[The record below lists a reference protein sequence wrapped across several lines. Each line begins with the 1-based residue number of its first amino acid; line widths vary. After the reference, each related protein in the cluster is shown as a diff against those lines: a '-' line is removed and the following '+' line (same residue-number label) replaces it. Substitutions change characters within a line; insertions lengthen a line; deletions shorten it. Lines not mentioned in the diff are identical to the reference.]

1 MAETNIKYTLTQI
14 LSCKETN
21 VVMPKEL
28 QQYCSHKKRYDITLL
43 DDLTPI
49 MEQICKSYNSGID
62 PNDVILR
69 NSIRENLNKLNNK
82 NYDKVLQDIKSLNY
96 TNDTHFTF
104 LATELII
111 KCIND
116 VMASKTNDVINNQ
129 KIPTELYIDIAYV
142 FSGYCTYTKN
152 NEEVKFKII
161 MSKLCQ
167 QYFNKFI
174 NKDERMDKNNPHRVI
189 IYKGFMNMLGV
200 LYAKEIFPI
209 DIIFVCLNKLINI
222 ILSSTVPRE
231 DKDNYY
237 SGYERLMNR
246 LLYHFETTPTKLS
259 EFKTIHRQLF
269 TINDKITE
277 ACKEQVKPIERFS
290 FITHGENIARY
301 EALCKLCE

>member
-1 MAETNIKYTLTQI
+1 
-14 LSCKETN
+14 
-21 VVMPKEL
+21 
-28 QQYCSHKKRYDITLL
+28 
-43 DDLTPI
+43 
-49 MEQICKSYNSGID
+49 
-62 PNDVILR
+62 
-69 NSIRENLNKLNNK
+69 
-82 NYDKVLQDIKSLNY
+82 
-96 TNDTHFTF
+96 
-104 LATELII
+104 
-111 KCIND
+111 
-116 VMASKTNDVINNQ
+116 
-129 KIPTELYIDIAYV
+129 
-142 FSGYCTYTKN
+142 
-152 NEEVKFKII
+152 

-277 ACKEQVKPIERFS
+277 ACKEQVKPLERFS